1 MVGGKPM
8 TRDELFKLAS
18 ESGMLLKRRFVE
30 GNEKF
35 TGDCL
40 ERFAALVAAHEREA
54 CAKVCDDLAADAV
67 SALVYP
73 FDFERC
79 ADAMCAKVCEQKSP
93 VKGGEVFA
101 ARIRARGENP

>member
-1 MVGGKPM
+1 M

-18 ESGMLLKRRFVE
+18 QSGMLLSRRFVE

-40 ERFAALVAAHEREA
+40 ERFAALVAAAEREA

-73 FDFERC
+73 FGFERC
-79 ADAMCAKVCEQKSP
+79 AEA
-93 VKGGEVFA
+93 
-101 ARIRARGENP
+101 IRARGEK

>member
-1 MVGGKPM
+1 M

-18 ESGMLLKRRFVE
+18 QSGMLLNRRFVE

-54 CAKVCDDLAADAV
+54 C
-67 SALVYP
+67 
-73 FDFERC
+73 
-79 ADAMCAKVCEQKSP
+79 
-93 VKGGEVFA
+93 
-101 ARIRARGENP
+101 RARGEKP

>member
-1 MVGGKPM
+1 M

-40 ERFAALVAAHEREA
+40 ERFAARVEAAI
-54 CAKVCDDLAADAV
+54 K
-67 SALVYP
+67 
-73 FDFERC
+73 
-79 ADAMCAKVCEQKSP
+79 
-93 VKGGEVFA
+93 
-101 ARIRARGENP
+101 ARGQE

>member
-1 MVGGKPM
+1 MVGGESM

-40 ERFAALVAAHEREA
+40 ERFAAAVAAAEREA
-54 CAKVCDDLAADAV
+54 CLDIVSKYGCWNDCECDDA
-67 SALVYP
+67 
-73 FDFERC
+73 
-79 ADAMCAKVCEQKSP
+79 
-93 VKGGEVFA
+93 
-101 ARIRARGENP
+101 IRARRQE

>member
-1 MVGGKPM
+1 M

-40 ERFAALVAAHEREA
+40 ERFAALLEAAI
-54 CAKVCDDLAADAV
+54 KT
-67 SALVYP
+67 
-73 FDFERC
+73 
-79 ADAMCAKVCEQKSP
+79 Q
-93 VKGGEVFA
+93 GEK
-101 ARIRARGENP
+101 P

>member
-1 MVGGKPM
+1 M

-18 ESGMLLKRRFVE
+18 QSGMLLSRRFVE

-54 CAKVCDDLAADAV
+54 CAKACEELRNTEWVSIEAAG
-67 SALVYP
+67 
-73 FDFERC
+73 EC
-79 ADAMCAKVCEQKSP
+79 ADA
-93 VKGGEVFA
+93 
-101 ARIRARGENP
+101 IRARGQE

>member
-1 MVGGKPM
+1 MAGGEPV

-40 ERFAALVAAHEREA
+40 ERFAALVAAAEREA
-54 CAKVCDDLAADAV
+54 CADVCEDLGYKYHNCDV
-67 SALVYP
+67 W
-73 FDFERC
+73 DC
-79 ADAMCAKVCEQKSP
+79 ADA
-93 VKGGEVFA
+93 
-101 ARIRARGENP
+101 IRARGEKP